1 MSITE
6 YYRRH
11 PRLISEKSAYLEKE
25 FLENVFYPEFGDAG
39 LEYLTYQKK
48 IYDSNHRRSYYIDFV
63 VNVDGRRF
71 AIELDGYNYHGK
83 LSAKEFE
90 KQEERTNEIIRQG
103 YELIRFSFNK
113 IKNKPSEVRR
123 ELRQR
128 INIPRDEVTIS
139 MAPAS
144 NSTQSIS
151 DKEKKNPIPTII
163 ISVLV
168 ILLLFFIVP
177 YVLVKLAQESQVK
190 NVEKVKNS
198 QLSYIQSFVDDHNKK
213 STYKISNLKQIDP
226 SDETGEF
233 YRRTNT
239 YGSNST
245 FAMHGNIDKSDVW
258 IISCSVDVPTHMR
271 VYAESTDYVLLTD
284 LVHTSIPYLNPHSTD
299 NNERLERFDS
309 MIQDSQYGLYIENIN
324 GTYTV
329 LKQNNDTGALVNKEK
344 AKDWRLNMNT
354 GCMDIWY

>member
-48 IYDSNHRRSYYIDFV
+48 IYDSSHRRSYYIDFV

-113 IKNKPSEVRR
+113 IENKPNEVRR

-128 INIPRDEVTIS
+128 IDIPRSEATVS

-144 NSTQSIS
+144 MDAQPIN
-151 DKEKKNPIPTII
+151 DNEKKSPVAAII

-177 YVLVKLAQESQVK
+177 YILVKLAQESQVK

-198 QLSYIQSFVDDHNKK
+198 QLSHIQSFVDDHNNK

-226 SDETGEF
+226 SDEAGEF
-233 YRRTNT
+233 YRKTNT
-239 YGSNST
+239 YGSNSV
-245 FAMHGNIDKSDVW
+245 FAMHGSIDNSDVW
-258 IISCSVDVPTHMR
+258 IISCSADVPTQMR
-271 VYAESTDYVLLTD
+271 VYAESTDYALLTD
-284 LVHTSIPYLNPHSTD
+284 LVHTSIPYLNPNSTD
-299 NNERLERFDS
+299 NKERIARFDS
-309 MIQDSQYGLYIENIN
+309 MIEDSQYGLYIENIN
-324 GTYTV
+324 ATYTV
-329 LKQNNDTGALVNKEK
+329 LKQNNNTGALVNKEK

>member
-1 MSITE
+1 MGITE

-39 LEYLTYQKK
+39 LEYLIYQKK
-48 IYDSNHRRSYYIDFV
+48 IYDSNRRRSYYIDFV
-63 VNVDGRRF
+63 INIDGKKY

-113 IKNKPSEVRR
+113 IKNKPNEVRR

-128 INIPRDEVTIS
+128 INIPRSDVSVLAPSAFVDARPIS
-139 MAPAS
+139 
-144 NSTQSIS
+144 N
-151 DKEKKNPIPTII
+151 KEKKSPVAAII

-168 ILLLFFIVP
+168 VLLLFFFLP
-177 YVLVKLAQESQVK
+177 YMIMNFAKDAQKKS
-190 NVEKVKNS
+190 VEKAKNS
-198 QLSYIQSFVDDHNKK
+198 QLSYIQSFVDDHNNK
-213 STYKISNLKQIDP
+213 SSYEIANLKQIDP
-226 SDETGEF
+226 SDEAGNY
-233 YRRTNT
+233 YRKTNT

-245 FAMHGNIDKSDVW
+245 FAMHGNIDKSDIW
-258 IISCSVDVPTHMR
+258 IISCSADVPTQMR
-271 VYAESTDYVLLTD
+271 VYAESTDYSLLTD
-284 LVHTSIPYLNPHSTD
+284 LVHTSIPYLNPNSAD
-299 NNERLERFDS
+299 NKERLERFNS
-309 MIQDSQYGLYIENIN
+309 MIQNNQYGLYIEHIN

-329 LKQNNDTGALVNKEK
+329 LKQNNDTGVLMNKDK
-344 AKDWRLNMNT
+344 VKDWRLNMNT